1 MQYPTEDMHML
12 EMALAA
18 LLVTVAVFAIGGRT
32 NSPTRGASPL
42 VLNPVDDVSDLPCP
56 WCHAQTTEADDHC
69 PSCGQR
75 FG

>member
-1 MQYPTEDMHML
+1 ML

-18 LLVTVAVFAIGGRT
+18 FLVTIALVAIGGT
-32 NSPTRGASPL
+32 SQGATQSPALAKLALKG
-42 VLNPVDDVSDLPCP
+42 DGSDLPCP
-56 WCHAQTTEADDHC
+56 WCRAQTNEKDDHC

>member
-1 MQYPTEDMHML
+1 ML

-18 LLVTVAVFAIGGRT
+18 FLVTIALVAIGGRT
-32 NSPTRGASPL
+32 TAPSESAHPGDLALKGDS
-42 VLNPVDDVSDLPCP
+42 SDLPCP
-56 WCHAQTTEADDHC
+56 WCRAQTSEHDDHC

>member
-1 MQYPTEDMHML
+1 ML

-18 LLVTVAVFAIGGRT
+18 LFVTVALVAIGGRSQT
-32 NSPTRGASPL
+32 ATDAGTREL
-42 VLNPVDDVSDLPCP
+42 VLHGDGTDLPCP
-56 WCHAQTTEADDHC
+56 WCRAQTSEQDDHC

>member
-1 MQYPTEDMHML
+1 MRML

-18 LLVTVAVFAIGGRT
+18 LLVTVAIFAIGGRAGSAT
-32 NSPTRGASPL
+32 PAGTRL
-42 VLNPVDDVSDLPCP
+42 VIPESDDGIDLPCP
-56 WCHAQTTEADDHC
+56 WCRAQTREADDHC

>member
-1 MQYPTEDMHML
+1 ML

-18 LLVTVAVFAIGGRT
+18 LLVSVAIFAIGGR
-32 NSPTRGASPL
+32 ASTTSHTAAPL
-42 VLNPVDDVSDLPCP
+42 VLPEAEDGTDLPCP
-56 WCHAQTTEADDHC
+56 WCRAQTREADDHC

>member
-1 MQYPTEDMHML
+1 ML

-18 LLVTVAVFAIGGRT
+18 LFVTVAVVAIGGRST
-32 NSPTRGASPL
+32 TTSNAGPAADL
-42 VLNPVDDVSDLPCP
+42 VLRGDSSDLPCP
-56 WCHAQTTEADDHC
+56 WCRAQTSEHDDHC

>member
-1 MQYPTEDMHML
+1 ML

-18 LLVTVAVFAIGGRT
+18 FFVMVALVAIGGRT
-32 NSPTRGASPL
+32 STAAPSVGDV
-42 VLNPVDDVSDLPCP
+42 VLHGDGTDLPCP
-56 WCHAQTTEADDHC
+56 WCRAQTSEQDDHC

>member
-1 MQYPTEDMHML
+1 MHML

-18 LLVTVAVFAIGGRT
+18 LLVSVAIFAIGGKS
-32 NSPTRGASPL
+32 NSASQSPGTM
-42 VLNPVDDVSDLPCP
+42 VLPHTDDVSDLPCP
-56 WCHAQTTEADDHC
+56 WCNAQTAESDDHC

>member
-1 MQYPTEDMHML
+1 ML

-18 LLVTVAVFAIGGRT
+18 FLVTIALVAIGGT
-32 NSPTRGASPL
+32 SQASTHSPAMAKFTMKG
-42 VLNPVDDVSDLPCP
+42 DGSDLPCP
-56 WCHAQTTEADDHC
+56 WCRAQTNEKDDHC

>member
-1 MQYPTEDMHML
+1 ML

-18 LLVTVAVFAIGGRT
+18 LFVTVALVAIGGRSQT
-32 NSPTRGASPL
+32 ATDAGAREL
-42 VLNPVDDVSDLPCP
+42 VLHGDGTDLPCP
-56 WCHAQTTEADDHC
+56 WCRAQTSEKDDHC

>member
-1 MQYPTEDMHML
+1 ML

-18 LLVTVAVFAIGGRT
+18 LLVTVAIFAIGGRAGST
-32 NSPTRGASPL
+32 TAAGTRPAGARL
-42 VLNPVDDVSDLPCP
+42 VLPESDDGIDLPCP
-56 WCHAQTTEADDHC
+56 WCRAQTREADDHC

>member
-1 MQYPTEDMHML
+1 ML

-18 LLVTVAVFAIGGRT
+18 VLVSLAIFAIGGKTSPASQSQRT
-32 NSPTRGASPL
+32 T
-42 VLNPVDDVSDLPCP
+42 VLPHTDDVSDLPCP
-56 WCHAQTTEADDHC
+56 WCQAQTTESDAHC

>member
-1 MQYPTEDMHML
+1 ML

-18 LLVTVAVFAIGGRT
+18 LLVAVALFAVGGRAAASSE
-32 NSPTRGASPL
+32 SPERIAFGTRGDGA
-42 VLNPVDDVSDLPCP
+42 DLPCP
-56 WCHAQTTEADDHC
+56 WCRAQTSESDHHC

>member
-1 MQYPTEDMHML
+1 ML

-18 LLVTVAVFAIGGRT
+18 LLVTVAIFAIGGRANST
-32 NSPTRGASPL
+32 SPTSGRLLIREKDEGT
-42 VLNPVDDVSDLPCP
+42 DLPCP
-56 WCHAQTTEADDHC
+56 WCRAQTRESDDHC

>member
-1 MQYPTEDMHML
+1 ML

-18 LLVTVAVFAIGGRT
+18 LLVAVALFAVGGRAGT
-32 NSPTRGASPL
+32 SSGRPTEVGLGPSG
-42 VLNPVDDVSDLPCP
+42 DGTDLPCP
-56 WCHAQTTEADDHC
+56 WCRAQTNESDHHC

>member
-1 MQYPTEDMHML
+1 ML

-18 LLVTVAVFAIGGRT
+18 FFVTVALVAIGGRT
-32 NSPTRGASPL
+32 STATDTMPVGDL
-42 VLNPVDDVSDLPCP
+42 VLHGDSSDLPCP
-56 WCHAQTTEADDHC
+56 WCRAQTSEQDDHC

>member
-1 MQYPTEDMHML
+1 ML

-18 LLVTVAVFAIGGRT
+18 FLVTIALVAIGGT
-32 NSPTRGASPL
+32 SQTATQAPSLANLALRG
-42 VLNPVDDVSDLPCP
+42 DGSDLPCP
-56 WCHAQTTEADDHC
+56 WCRAQTSEKDDHC

>member
-1 MQYPTEDMHML
+1 ML

-18 LLVTVAVFAIGGRT
+18 LLVSVAIFAIGGRT
-32 NSPTRGASPL
+32 SPASQSPGTT
-42 VLNPVDDVSDLPCP
+42 VLPQTDDISDLPCP
-56 WCHAQTTEADDHC
+56 WCHAQTTEADAHC